1 MTDGAPR
8 VLVYG
13 YGNPGRLDD
22 GLGPALADR
31 LAASGLHPGVTVET
45 NYQLAVE
52 DAATV
57 AEHDV
62 VVFADASIEGPDPF
76 TFTRLIPRPEASF
89 TTHVLPPEVLMAIAI
104 EHFAAGAAGYL
115 LAIRGHEFDEFGEHL
130 SDRARENLGAAEA
143 FLTELIRSGSFEASV
158 TSNGDGPNGNG

>member
-1 MTDGAPR
+1 MTDAAPR

-31 LAASGLHPGVTVET
+31 VAASGLPGVTVET

-52 DAATV
+52 DAAQV

-62 VVFADASIEGPDPF
+62 VVFADASMSGPDPF
-76 TFTRLIPRPEASF
+76 SFTRLTPRPGASF
-89 TTHVLPPEVLMAIAI
+89 TTHVLPPEVLMAIAF
-104 EHFAAGAAGYL
+104 EHFQAKATGYL
-115 LAIRGHEFDEFGEHL
+115 LGILGHEFDEFGERL
-130 SDRARENLGAAEA
+130 SDRARDNLGAASA
-143 FLTELIRSGSFEASV
+143 FIAEVIRSGSFEATAT
-158 TSNGDGPNGNG
+158 TSGHGTNGNG

>member
-1 MTDGAPR
+1 MTDAAPR

-31 LAASGLHPGVTVET
+31 LAASGLPGVTVET

-52 DAATV
+52 DAAAV

-76 TFTRLIPRPEASF
+76 SFTRLTPRPDASF
-89 TTHVLPPEVLMAIAI
+89 TTHVLPPEALLAIAG
-104 EHFAAGAAGYL
+104 EHFGAETPGYL
-115 LAIRGHEFDEFGEHL
+115 LAIRGHEFDEFGEYL
-130 SDRARENLGAAEA
+130 SKPARDNLAAAEA
-143 FLTELIRSGSFEASV
+143 FLTEVVRSGSFEASV
-158 TSNGDGPNGNG
+158 TQNGNG